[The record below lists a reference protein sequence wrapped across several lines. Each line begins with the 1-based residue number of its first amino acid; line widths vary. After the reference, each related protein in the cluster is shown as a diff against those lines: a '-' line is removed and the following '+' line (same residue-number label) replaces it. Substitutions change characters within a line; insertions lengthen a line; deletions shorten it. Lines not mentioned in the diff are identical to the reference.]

1 MIRQYLSVAGL
12 RALSFA
18 FAGAFLALV
27 AMAMPSDAFGRFSLA
42 LSVMQVVGTGFLSFG
57 NLALLR
63 FAREEYKATGQ
74 IGGTLGVRLAL
85 YGVVLALAAT
95 ILWLVFPQLVEGLG
109 LAPAVLP
116 LLLLGLVV
124 LSLQEMGAFCSQAVE
139 RYTGYGL
146 APAAFRLTQL
156 VTVAVMFLYAA
167 TSWWVLMWGTIAG
180 YAVGALINW
189 TRIPR
194 RTLRGLALTRDT
206 IGRYIAYSWS
216 TPIATASVVLVSWMD
231 LWFLERYHGTA
242 AVGVYAWAYSISLF
256 ATALITPI
264 GALLSPRLIDLKVS
278 GDREGLRR
286 LVSLSKSL
294 FAGCVVLA
302 ALAAG
307 AFGAAGQWIDL
318 GSYAGAIAPAM
329 ILVAAT
335 ALQLGTNLSYQ
346 TALAHEDLI
355 SHATVVLV
363 IGGLVNAL
371 GDWALVPALG
381 GVGAA
386 IATAGAFAVNMA
398 GLLWIVERHL
408 GRAPGPGLAQLMAF
422 GAVAI
427 VTVVLAVFLDSFG
440 APLLC
445 AAVGTVLLFAGR
457 RFGFFAGLESVGGS
471 LSARSD
477 RASVFAAH
485 AIAWLAV
492 FPGPSTRVD

>member
-1 MIRQYLSVAGL
+1 MIRQYLSIAAL

-18 FAGAFLALV
+18 FAGTFLALV
-27 AMAMPSDAFGRFSLA
+27 AVAMPSDAFGRFSLA
-42 LSVMQVVGTGFLSFG
+42 LSVMQVVGTGLLSFG

-63 FAREEYKATGQ
+63 FAREEYQTTGQ

-85 YGVVLALAAT
+85 YGIVLAFAAT
-95 ILWLVFPQLVEGLG
+95 TLWLVFPRLVEGLG

-116 LLLLGLVV
+116 LLLLGLVA
-124 LSLQEMGAFCSQAVE
+124 LSLQEMGVFCSQAIE

-156 VTVAVMFLYAA
+156 VTVAVMLLSAA
-167 TSWWVLMWGTIAG
+167 TSWWILMWGTIAG

-189 TRIPR
+189 ARIPR
-194 RTLRGLALTRDT
+194 RTLRGLALSRDT
-206 IGRYIAYSWS
+206 ISRYFAYSWS

-231 LWFLERYHGTA
+231 LWFLARYHGTA

-264 GALLSPRLIDLKVS
+264 GALLSPRLIDLQVD

-286 LVSLSKSL
+286 LVSLTKSL

-307 AFGAAGQWIDL
+307 ALGAAGQWIEL
-318 GSYAGAIAPAM
+318 GAYAGAIAPAM
-329 ILVAAT
+329 ILVTAT
-335 ALQLGTNLSYQ
+335 ALQLGINLSYQ
-346 TALAHEDLI
+346 TALAHEGLI
-355 SHATVVLV
+355 SRATVVLV

-371 GDWALVPALG
+371 GDWALVPTLG

-386 IATAGAFAVNMA
+386 IATAAAFAVNMA

-422 GAVAI
+422 GLVAI
-427 VTVVLAVFLDSFG
+427 ATVTIAVLLIPFG

-445 AAVGTVLLFAGR
+445 VAVGAALLFAGR
-457 RFGFFAGLESVGGS
+457 RFGFFAGLRSAGGS
-471 LSARSD
+471 LAARSG
-477 RASVFAAH
+477 RAPAFAAC

-492 FPGPSTRVD
+492 VPESSIRVD